1 MILPQACFHN
11 MGLYLVL
18 FLNNDLKIIYPSTIY
33 FKVVPVTVK
42 TVNEHPGSKKFL
54 MGTL

>member
-1 MILPQACFHN
+1 MIFPQACFHN

-33 FKVVPVTVK
+33 LKVVPVTVK